1 MPYQTDILL
10 RFYETETTY
19 PSPDQKLQLASQSDL
34 TEKQI
39 SDWFHN
45 RRQKE
50 KRKNVWITCFFFF
63 WKVTD
68 VLAMYGIRN
77 NAKFSS
83 MQKDA
88 LVEVFKKTQYPTHE
102 EKLHLSQT
110 LNLSEVQISN
120 WFHHQRK
127 KTKKSVKYW
136 LDMIFYR
143 NCCWTILENLNFL
156 NNSKL
161 F

>member
-77 NAKFSS
+77 IAKFTQA
-83 MQKDA
+83 QKET
-88 LVEVFKKTQYPTHE
+88 LGRVYERTQYPTHE
-102 EKLHLSQT
+102 EKKHLSQE
-110 LNLSEVQISN
+110 LQLSEVQISN
-120 WFHHQRK
+120 WFHHRRK
-127 KTKKSVKYW
+127 KTKKQLNW
-136 LDMIFYR
+136 FLMFFR
-143 NCCWTILENLNFL
+143 NFCWTILENQSFL